1 MASHDEDHPAWVRRA
16 AILGDRTP
24 PDHRIAPRLEIVAE
38 SPESGGPTGPLM
50 DCSGTTLSV
59 GGQMPACVGSPALG
73 CAQPIVRSVEVQ
85 MPTEP
90 RSAEEWEALLRPWP
104 TAWPGT
110 RLPARPPD
118 VGASRSTPGRGL
130 EPNHR
135 TAALAVRSLNER
147 QVAPQFYPSPCP
159 TARTRCLHRRS
170 APLPPD
176 DPDRRVGRV
185 VGIRILKGPYTGSG
199 WLTGP
204 RPEEPRKRNSGFR

>member
-1 MASHDEDHPAWVRRA
+1 MLPHYFADRA
-16 AILGDRTP
+16 LGDRTP

-104 TAWPGT
+104 TAWPGDAST
-110 RLPARPPD
+110 GETSRRWRQPFDAWSRSGTEPSNSR
-118 VGASRSTPGRGL
+118 ASRPLSERAPGRPAVL
-130 EPNHR
+130 PKPMPNR
-135 TAALAVRSLNER
+135 PNPMS
-147 QVAPQFYPSPCP
+147 PS
-159 TARTRCLHRRS
+159 T
-170 APLPPD
+170 
-176 DPDRRVGRV
+176 
-185 VGIRILKGPYTGSG
+185 IRATSP
-199 WLTGP
+199 
-204 RPEEPRKRNSGFR
+204 